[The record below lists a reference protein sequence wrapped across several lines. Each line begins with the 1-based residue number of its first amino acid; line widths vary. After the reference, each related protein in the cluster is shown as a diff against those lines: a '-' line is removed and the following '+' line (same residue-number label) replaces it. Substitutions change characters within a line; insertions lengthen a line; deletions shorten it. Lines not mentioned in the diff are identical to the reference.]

1 MVNFILQL
9 WICSAVILVSTHLAV
24 ALVIDRKID
33 LGLWTRGALLVFA
46 LLGPIGMILE
56 AGLLVQVLNDLRRQ
70 SLSERRA
77 ALSRPARKRLQNQ
90 RYAGLHG

>member
-1 MVNFILQL
+1 MVNYILQL

-46 LLGPIGMILE
+46 LLGPIGLILE

-70 SLSERRA
+70 YVSERRGD
-77 ALSRPARKRLQNQ
+77 LSRSAKLELQN
-90 RYAGLHG
+90 RVYAGSRG

>member
-1 MVNFILQL
+1 MVNYILQL

-46 LLGPIGMILE
+46 LLGPIGLILE

-70 SLSERRA
+70 YVSERRGD
-77 ALSRPARKRLQNQ
+77 LSRSAKQELQN
-90 RYAGLHG
+90 RVYAGSRG